1 MSTITSTQYFCGN
14 KRRREVVRASGIL
27 NGVDYID
34 VGTGQ
39 TTLQVHFLQPLP
51 GSGAGAVP
59 FGPALKTG
67 NVQVAGGARS
77 VDVIVVSVTTAGDI
91 LTVIV
96 DRPGD
101 FSTYRLVIIDPITGD
116 APTGF
121 DPRLAEVA
129 FSFKAA
135 CATDLDC
142 DVPLVCLPEVRVEPI
157 IDYLAKDYD
166 SFRRL
171 MLDRLATTLPDWSER
186 NPADAQIAIVELL
199 AYVADR
205 LSYAQDAVATEAY
218 LATAR
223 QRVSVRR
230 HARLLDYRMHDGC
243 SARVFLHFDVSTGLT
258 LPAGTTVRT
267 GDDPRSAI
275 FETVHPVKARAA
287 HNRIELHTWSDENC
301 CLPKG
306 SLQATLIDH
315 DHDLDLVPGDLLLFE
330 ELIDPK
336 AGGDPDPAH
345 RQIVRLTQ
353 VQSATDPLDGT
364 AIVEVAWDA
373 LDALM
378 FPLCVSSS
386 QGLVSVARG
395 NIALADHGE
404 TDHVLQ
410 AAVVDKRGALTLPVE
425 GLAATCPYDPKAPAS
440 TLLLVDPHD
449 AISAVTL
456 KDGDRVWLPVPDL
469 LGATAQAPFFVVET
483 DDAGTPHVRF
493 GDDESGQRPPDGTA
507 FGATFRRGG
516 GAAGNVAA
524 ESLTRLST
532 AIDGVSAVANPLAA
546 SGGVDA
552 ESSDVVRQLAPQRF
566 RRQRRAV
573 TEADYATLADHIPG
587 IQRSAATMR
596 WTGSWYTAFVTVDP
610 VGAGAPDVAL
620 VERTI
625 ETLDTLRMAGVD
637 VEISR
642 PIPVAIELALDI
654 CVEQGY
660 SAAAVKAEVVQRL
673 SAGTRADGGHGFFH
687 PDNFTFG
694 QAVYLSGVYQAVLG
708 IAGVRSVQPTTFRR
722 FGSAAA
728 GELDAGILRVQRLEV
743 AQLQNDPS
751 FPERGRLTIATRGGR

>member
-1 MSTITSTQYFCGN
+1 MTTITSARYFCGN
-14 KRRREVVRASGIL
+14 ERRREVVRASGAL
-27 NGVDYID
+27 NGVDFID
-34 VGTGQ
+34 VGAGQ
-39 TTLQVHFLQPLP
+39 TILQVHFLQPLP
-51 GSGAGAVP
+51 GSGPGSVP
-59 FGPALKTG
+59 LAPALTTG

-77 VDVIVVSVTTAGDI
+77 VDVIVVSAMTTGDI
-91 LTVIV
+91 LTVTV
-96 DRPGD
+96 DRPGA
-101 FSTYRLVIIDPITGD
+101 FSTYRLVIIDPATGN

-135 CATDLDC
+135 CPTDLDC
-142 DVPLVCLPEVRVEPI
+142 DPPLLCPPEVRVEPI

-171 MLDRLATTLPDWSER
+171 MLDRLATTLPDWTER

-243 SARVFLHFDVSTGLT
+243 SARAFLHFDVSTGLT
-258 LPAGTTVRT
+258 LPAGTAVRT
-267 GDDPRSAI
+267 GDDPRAAI
-275 FETVHPVKARAA
+275 FETIHPVKARAT
-287 HNRIELHTWSDENC
+287 HNRIELHTWSDEDC

-306 SLQATLIDH
+306 SLQAALIDH
-315 DHDLDLVPGDLLLFE
+315 NLALVPGDLLLFE
-330 ELIDPK
+330 EVIDPIE
-336 AGGDPDPAH
+336 GGDPDPAH

-353 VQSATDPLDGT
+353 VQSGTDPLDGT
-364 AIVEVAWDA
+364 AISEVAWDA
-373 LDALM
+373 LDALT
-378 FPLCVSSS
+378 FALCVSSS
-386 QGLVSVARG
+386 RGRVGVARG

-404 TDHVLQ
+404 THHATL
-410 AAVVDKRGALTLPVE
+410 AAVAGKGAALTLPVE
-425 GLAATCPYDPKAPAS
+425 ALAATCHYDPKAPAS
-440 TLLLVDPHD
+440 TLDLVDPHD
-449 AISAVTL
+449 AIPAVTL
-456 KDGDRVWLPVPDL
+456 DDGDRVWLPAPDL
-469 LGATAQAPFFVVET
+469 LGAAAEAPFFVVET

-493 GDDESGQRPPDGTA
+493 GDDESGQRPPDGTS
-507 FGATFRRGG
+507 FVATFRRGG

-524 ESLTRLST
+524 EALTGLSS
-532 AIDGVSAVANPLAA
+532 AIDGVSAVINPLAA

-610 VGAGAPDVAL
+610 VGGGAPDVAL
-620 VERTI
+620 VEQTI

-637 VEISR
+637 VEVSGPIS
-642 PIPVAIELALDI
+642 VAVELALDI

-660 SAAAVKAEVVQRL
+660 SAAAVKAEVMQRL
-673 SAGTRADGGHGFFH
+673 SAGPRADGGHGLFH

-708 IAGVRSVQPTTFRR
+708 IAGVRSVQATTFRR
-722 FGSAAA
+722 FGSADA
-728 GELDAGILRVQRLEV
+728 GELDAGILRVHRLEV
-743 AQLQNDPS
+743 AQLLNDPN